1 MQVIGIK
8 ARDRDEGI
16 FILNALETAV
26 KNHKVVLD
34 DIALVTR
41 DAEGKVKIEQTKDVT
56 PAKGA
61 GKGALVGALVGLA
74 APPLLAAAIVGTAVG
89 AIWGKY
95 GDHGI
100 EDATMKSIGDMLAQG
115 EAVVFALGSDE
126 AIAAVTARVAEVTE
140 GHTETFTMPTK
151 AKEKLHEASAE
162 LPTPEENSYLEAMA
176 VDYSM
181 PETMPTRYS
190 V

>member
-1 MQVIGIK
+1 MKVIGIK

-34 DIALVTR
+34 DMALVTR
-41 DAEGKVKIEQTKDVT
+41 DPEGKVKIEQTKDVT
-56 PAKGA
+56 PRKGA
-61 GKGALVGALVGLA
+61 RKGALVGALVGLA
-74 APPLLAAAIVGTAVG
+74 APPLLGAAIVGGAVG

-95 GDHGI
+95 RDRGI
-100 EDATMKSIGDMLAQG
+100 EDETMREVGDMLAQG

-126 AIAAVTARVAEVTE
+126 AIAAVAARVAEVTDGE
-140 GHTETFTMPTK
+140 TATFTMETK
-151 AKEKLHEASAE
+151 AEETIHEASAD
-162 LPTPEENSYLEAMA
+162 LTPEEDSYLEATA
-176 VDYSM
+176 TDYSM